1 MRVCLLV
8 PFGLSNYIL
17 GGSAVRFLDYA
28 VGSFGILFQ
37 VVFYV
42 YIGTTISGITQIIN
56 GHTSFDTPTIV
67 AMSIGIV
74 IALVGV
80 FFVSF
85 QVKRQLEIE
94 AKKS

>member
-1 MRVCLLV
+1 M
-8 PFGLSNYIL
+8 
-17 GGSAVRFLDYA
+17 RFLDYA

-37 VVFYV
+37 AIFYV